1 MLKRLKS
8 MPPGAKLLLAVFLFT
23 AAYSAFH
30 LVKGIALL
38 NVHLIIGGA
47 IFTAASMSLVLICWH
62 SRAADGDDA
71 ATREGGGDT
80 PTDRDNRR

>member
-8 MPPGAKLLLAVFLFT
+8 MPPGTKLLLAVFLFT

-30 LVKGIALL
+30 LVKGVALL

-47 IFTAASMSLVLICWH
+47 IFTAVSIPMILICWH
-62 SRAADGDDA
+62 SRADGGDDA
-71 ATREGGGDT
+71 ATRERGGDT
-80 PTDRDNRR
+80 PTDRDHSR

>member
-30 LVKGIALL
+30 LVKGVALL
-38 NVHLIIGGA
+38 NVHLIIGGLF
-47 IFTAASMSLVLICWH
+47 FTAVSIPMILICWH
-62 SRAADGDDA
+62 SRAGGDDA
-71 ATREGGGDT
+71 ATRERDGDT
-80 PTDRDNRR
+80 PTDRDHLQ